1 MIDKRTQGRRR
12 LGLVAVVIVLVLAI
26 ALAVRWGCGEGG
38 IVGLGSGPRGG
49 AKTTAVKVAVGET
62 VKVGDAEA
70 VVTAFAPTEHPVLPV
85 QPMDARRAAPTG
97 PGATFHQ
104 AFVWIEN
111 AGPSVFRVDPR
122 DFDLL
127 VGDGYVSVD
136 PSRTG
141 PPARSLLPGASLD
154 LIVTFRAPAGKDAD
168 LRWRPAGSGMAIT
181 FTGERKPAGM
191 TGLLGGSRAG
201 NGAAATV
208 HRGVVMRGLS

>member
-12 LGLVAVVIVLVLAI
+12 LGLVAMVIVLVLAI
-26 ALAVRWGCGEGG
+26 ALTVRWGCGEGG

-70 VVTAFAPTEHPVLPV
+70 VVTAFTPTEHPALPE
-85 QPMDARRAAPTG
+85 QPMDAGRALPAG

-111 AGPSVFRVDPR
+111 AGPSVLRVDPR
-122 DFDLL
+122 DFVLA
-127 VGDGYVSVD
+127 VGAGYVFVD

-141 PPARSLLPGASLD
+141 PDARSLLPGASLD
-154 LIVTFRAPAGKDAD
+154 LIVTFRAPSGKDVE
-168 LRWRPAGSGMAIT
+168 LRWRPAGSGMTIT
-181 FTGERKPAGM
+181 FTGGRKPAGM
-191 TGLLGGSRAG
+191 AALPGDGGAG
-201 NGAAATV
+201 DGSA
-208 HRGVVMRGLS
+208 GLS